1 MIDSAPKRAAMIV
14 HLESALG
21 IARELS
27 EPVIGYLIER
37 TLDEARAG
45 QSFDGPAPARLI
57 SASRTRRCA
66 QRSRPSSRSQSQQRD
81 QNGDMFST
89 SLPGRGE

>member
-45 QSFDGPAPARLI
+45 QPFDRPTPAR
-57 SASRTRRCA
+57 
-66 QRSRPSSRSQSQQRD
+66 
-81 QNGDMFST
+81 
-89 SLPGRGE
+89 